1 MFDEVDK
8 MPDTLKHIV
17 EVGPL
22 QSFVLRGCYNE
33 YINERNSNENVDE
46 KCITTFV
53 NPFLEW
59 RSTWE
64 VS

>member
-1 MFDEVDK
+1 MSMHCSARREFVSCRLTE
-8 MPDTLKHIV
+8 PDRIPVTLKHIV
-17 EVGPL
+17 EVGL
-22 QSFVLRGCYNE
+22 F
-33 YINERNSNENVDE
+33 E
-46 KCITTFV
+46 KCLMTFV